1 MPPRKHF
8 PERKNE
14 EDGGLFISHRGS
26 DKGSEKSFGSNS
38 EDSDLV
44 GDLRWPNLR
53 CSSLE
58 SADGHGHGVGVGV
71 RADSCTAHSVGSLN
85 MNTNHSGCSTPSM
98 PYAHV
103 RKSTCMSNLTLND
116 LSDKSR
122 ASSIISKNHRHKLN
136 GNNRVDSLR
145 DWVTIINKFAN
156 DEVGRHMNRILYH
169 IISYHIIS
177 YHIISYH
184 IASFQ
189 FISYH
194 VISYLITSYRITS
207 YHIIMP
213 CHAGLLLV

>member
-44 GDLRWPNLR
+44 GDLRWPNLK

-58 SADGHGHGVGVGV
+58 SVDGHGVGVGV
-71 RADSCTAHSVGSLN
+71 RADSCNTHSVGSLN
-85 MNTNHSGCSTPSM
+85 MSYSGCSTPSM

-145 DWVTIINKFAN
+145 EWVGIINKFAN
-156 DEVGRHMNRILYH
+156 DEVGRHINISTVILHH
-169 IISYHIIS
+169 IISH
-177 YHIISYH
+177 H
-184 IASFQ
+184 
-189 FISYH
+189 
-194 VISYLITSYRITS
+194 
-207 YHIIMP
+207 
-213 CHAGLLLV
+213 HAMQVYFLYDI

>member
-1 MPPRKHF
+1 MTSLLLFLPFVRWVPPRKHF

-26 DKGSEKSFGSNS
+26 DKGSERSFGSNS

-44 GDLRWPNLR
+44 GDLRWSNLR

-58 SADGHGHGVGVGV
+58 STDGHGVGVGVGV
-71 RADSCTAHSVGSLN
+71 RADSCNAHSVGSLN
-85 MNTNHSGCSTPSM
+85 MNYSGCSTPSM

-156 DEVGRHMNRILYH
+156 DEVGRDRHMNMSTVILYH
-169 IISYHIIS
+169 IILYHTMQVYFLYDI
-177 YHIISYH
+177 
-184 IASFQ
+184 
-189 FISYH
+189 
-194 VISYLITSYRITS
+194 
-207 YHIIMP
+207 
-213 CHAGLLLV
+213 